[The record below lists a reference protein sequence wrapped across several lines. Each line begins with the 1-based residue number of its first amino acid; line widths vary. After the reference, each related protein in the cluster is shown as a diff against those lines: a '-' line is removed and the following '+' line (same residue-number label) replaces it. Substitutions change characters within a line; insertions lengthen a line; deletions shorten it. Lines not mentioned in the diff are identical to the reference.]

1 MAEYGPKL
9 DHGNEDDEQRL
20 SSCSPEANNVNDS
33 NTKGVLLV
41 NNCNGQSTKNGG
53 PHHIKTRNNN
63 TVKLVYSSTSSGG
76 LHVSSGATADQ
87 RKGSSRNN
95 SMSSFVVNKQHKN
108 MKRKKSPS
116 SRHSIQ
122 M

>member
-33 NTKGVLLV
+33 NTKGVLV